1 MEFVHSSLH
10 QNLICAHCTRVS
22 TDMIRNF
29 DEHFIG
35 SHPGRFP
42 LTHAFAFFLFCFVKG
57 NERKKI
63 NIHKLAVNNVQK

>member
-29 DEHFIG
+29 DGHFIG
-35 SHPGRFP
+35 SRPGRFP
-42 LTHAFAFFLFCFVKG
+42 QTHAFAFFFVVKG
-57 NERKKI
+57 NEREKLIFI
-63 NIHKLAVNNVQK
+63 N